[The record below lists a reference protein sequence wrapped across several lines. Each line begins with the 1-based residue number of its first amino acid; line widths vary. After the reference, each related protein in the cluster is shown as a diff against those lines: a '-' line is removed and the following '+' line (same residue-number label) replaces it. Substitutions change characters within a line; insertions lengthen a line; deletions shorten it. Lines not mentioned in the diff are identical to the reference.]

1 MFIGKN
7 LGNLINK
14 KINTIRLKLGKTV
27 CKTKIQFLLIK
38 IHEEKLNLPCMC
50 PRNDLLF
57 LCTAQ
62 LWAWRDFYKGRDD
75 GKHRSMLIL
84 SGLSCLRCLQVSKW
98 STKYSALGLALTH
111 VALQL
116 SHNYDFIT
124 YEDRIFLNR
133 CVPSL
138 GIPDLRV
145 TYTRRAAVLSPFSGS
160 STSSKS

>member
-1 MFIGKN
+1 MENRKS
-7 LGNLINK
+7 
-14 KINTIRLKLGKTV
+14 NTICLKLGKTV

-57 LCTAQ
+57 LCTAR

-84 SGLSCLRCLQVSKW
+84 SGLSCLRCLQVNKW
-98 STKYSALGLALTH
+98 STKYSALGLVLIH

-133 CVPSL
+133 CIPLLGNPDLTNNLHKKSCCSPSL
-138 GIPDLRV
+138 LWFLYFLQIITD
-145 TYTRRAAVLSPFSGS
+145 AAHGS
-160 STSSKS
+160 